1 MDIEIRPIEPDELPE
16 LARVFGTVFG
26 ERWPSESIDD
36 MRRVFEFDRS
46 LCGFDA
52 GAMVATGGAFSF
64 QLAVPG
70 GSQIGAGGLTVIAVL
85 PTHRRRGI
93 LRAVMARHFEDVL
106 ARGEAVSILAASE
119 SLLYG
124 RFGYGIATRAAH
136 LTIDRRNAA
145 LRPAPAASG
154 RVRML
159 GTEEALGVVPELFE
173 RIRRAWPGQVSR
185 SQAWWG
191 MWLQDPVWMRRDW
204 GPRVVVAYESAGA
217 DGPDGYAAYRQRGQW
232 TDGLADGIVRVDE
245 LFAATPEAA
254 AGLWGYCLD
263 LDLTVTVEVRDRPL
277 DDPLPWLLVDPRR
290 LRTRMV
296 ADHLWL
302 RLLDL
307 PAALRARRYGA
318 PGRLVLEVDDALL
331 PANQGRF
338 VVEGGPDGAACE
350 AAGQAEPDLR
360 LDVADL
366 GAAYLGGVSFA
377 TLARA
382 GRVREGR
389 SGGLV
394 RADAMFTT
402 DRSPWCSTDF

>member
-1 MDIEIRPIEPDELPE
+1 MDIEIRRIQPDELPE

-46 LCGFDA
+46 ICGFDA
-52 GAMVATGGAFSF
+52 GAMVATGGAFTF

-70 GSQIGAGGLTVIAVL
+70 GAQIGAGGLTVIAVL

-93 LRAVMARHFEDVL
+93 LRAIMTRHFEDVL
-106 ARGEAVSILAASE
+106 ARGEPVSILAASE

-145 LRPAPAASG
+145 LRPSPAASG

-159 GTEEALGVVPELFE
+159 DTEEAMRVLPELFE

-185 SQAWWG
+185 GQAWWE
-191 MWLQDPVWMRRDW
+191 MWLRDPGWMRRDW
-204 GPRVVVAYESAGA
+204 GPRVVVVHESPGAG
-217 DGPDGYAAYRQRGQW
+217 GPDGYAGYRQRAQW
-232 TDGLADGIVRVDE
+232 SDGLADGIVRVDE
-245 LFAATPEAA
+245 LFAATPEAN
-254 AGLWGYCLD
+254 AGLWGFCLD

-277 DDPLPWLLVDPRR
+277 DDPLHWLLVDPRR
-290 LRTRMV
+290 LRTKLV
-296 ADHLWL
+296 ADQLWL

-307 PAALRARRYGA
+307 RAALAARCYA
-318 PGRLVLEVDDALL
+318 VPGRLVLEVDDALL

-338 VVEGGPDGAACE
+338 VVDGGPDGAVCE
-350 AAGQAEPDLR
+350 PAGQAEPDVR

-366 GAAYLGGVSFA
+366 GAAYLGGVSFS

-389 SGGLV
+389 GGGLT
-394 RADAMFTT
+394 RADAMFAA

>member
-1 MDIEIRPIEPDELPE
+1 MDIEIRPIQPDELPE

-46 LCGFDA
+46 ICGFDA
-52 GAMVATGGAFSF
+52 GAMVATGGAFTF

-70 GSQIGAGGLTVIAVL
+70 GAQIGAGGLTVIAVL

-93 LRAVMARHFEDVL
+93 LRAIMTRHFEDVL
-106 ARGEAVSILAASE
+106 ARGEPVSILTASE

-145 LRPAPAASG
+145 LRPSPAASG

-159 GTEEALGVVPELFE
+159 DTEEAMRVLPDLFE

-185 SQAWWG
+185 RQAWWE
-191 MWLQDPVWMRRDW
+191 MWLRDPGWMRRDW
-204 GPRVVVAYESAGA
+204 GPRVVVVHESPGAG
-217 DGPDGYAAYRQRGQW
+217 GPDGYAGYRQRAQW
-232 TDGLADGIVRVDE
+232 SDGLADGIVRVDE
-245 LFAATPEAA
+245 LFAATPEAN
-254 AGLWGYCLD
+254 AGLWGFCLD

-277 DDPLPWLLVDPRR
+277 DDPLHWLLVDPRR
-290 LRTRMV
+290 LRTKLV
-296 ADHLWL
+296 ADQLWL

-307 PAALRARRYGA
+307 RAALAARCYA
-318 PGRLVLEVDDALL
+318 VPGRLVLEVADALL

-338 VVEGGPDGAACE
+338 VVDGGPDGAVCE
-350 AAGQAEPDLR
+350 PAGQAEPDVR

-366 GAAYLGGVSFA
+366 GAAYLGGVSFS

-389 SGGLV
+389 GGGLT
-394 RADAMFTT
+394 RANAMFAA

>member
-16 LARVFGTVFG
+16 MARVFGTVFG

-46 LCGFDA
+46 VCGFDA

-93 LRAVMARHFEDVL
+93 LRAIMTRHFEDVL
-106 ARGEAVSILAASE
+106 ARGEPVSILAASE

-124 RFGYGIATRAAH
+124 RFGYGIATRAAN

-145 LRPAPAASG
+145 LRLAPAASG

-159 GTEEALGVVPELFE
+159 DADEALRVIPELFE
-173 RIRRAWPGQVSR
+173 RIRRAWPGQVNR

-204 GPRVVVAYESAGA
+204 GPRVVVAYESPGA

-232 TDGLADGIVRVDE
+232 SDGLADGIVRVDE

-254 AGLWGYCLD
+254 AGLWRYCLD

-277 DDPLPWLLVDPRR
+277 DDPLHWLLVDPRR
-290 LRTRMV
+290 LRTKMV

-307 PAALRARRYGA
+307 PAALRARRYA
-318 PGRLVLEVDDALL
+318 VPGRLVLEVDDALL

-338 VVEGGPDGAACE
+338 VVEGGPDGALCE
-350 AAGQAEPDLR
+350 ADGQAEPDLR

-382 GRVREGR
+382 GRAREGR
-389 SGGLV
+389 GGGLA